1 MWHSRGA
8 WGTFAAAG
16 ALGAA
21 LASAAPAVAAPG
33 PGSAARR
40 TVPRPDLVVSRGS
53 VRASGGNLTGSFVV
67 HNSGRGRAVGAASA
81 SLTARTAG
89 RNRVLERFAVRAL
102 SRAGS
107 RTVKVHLKVPRGLP
121 AGLLRLR
128 ACADG
133 RGAVR
138 ERSESNN
145 CRTVGRLRVAGS
157 GAHGPPPAMPPPT
170 PAPGPAST
178 PTPAQSPGPAAAP
191 TPAPGPASSVP
202 TDPIPF
208 TPGTVL
214 PPGGGRTYWT
224 YVPVAYDATHATPM
238 TLLVW
243 SHGCG
248 GQSAGDID
256 TVSPGG
262 GQSWISIAVD
272 GREADAQGNG
282 GCWDPNS
289 DSALLLA
296 AIANVKTHF
305 NIDPRR
311 VILGGYSSGGDLSYR
326 TAFYNSAMFA
336 GVLAENTSPFRDTG
350 SSQSASLA
358 AATFKFHVVHVAHTE
373 DAEYPIAGVESETD
387 AMTAAGFPL
396 TLIKRPGTHY
406 DPDTATTGTD
416 HDLRTYL
423 LPHLDDGWLSP

>member
-1 MWHSRGA
+1 MGSSRGA
-8 WGTFAAAG
+8 RRTFAAAG
-16 ALGAA
+16 ALVVG
-21 LASAAPAVAAPG
+21 LGLTSPAVAAPV

-40 TVPRPDLVVSRGS
+40 AAPRPDLVVSRGS
-53 VRASGGNLTGSFVV
+53 VRASDGKLTGSFVV
-67 HNSGRGRAVGAASA
+67 HNARRGRAAGATSA
-81 SLTARTAG
+81 SLPARIA
-89 RNRVLERFAVRAL
+89 RKDRVLRRFAVRAL

-107 RTVKVHLKVPRGLP
+107 RTVKVHVDVPRGLP

-145 CRTVGRLRVAGS
+145 CRTVGRLRVAAP
-157 GAHGPPPAMPPPT
+157 GADGPPPRPTPTPTQTPASTPSPVLSPT
-170 PAPGPAST
+170 PAPT
-178 PTPAQSPGPAAAP
+178 PTP
-191 TPAPGPASSVP
+191 TPASSVP

-208 TPGTVL
+208 TPDTVL
-214 PPGGGRTYWT
+214 PPGAGRTYWT
-224 YVPVAYDATHATPM
+224 YVPAAYDATHATPI

-326 TAFYNSAMFA
+326 TAFYNSTMFA

>member
-1 MWHSRGA
+1 MRHSRGA
-8 WGTFAAAG
+8 WRAFVAAG

-21 LASAAPAVAAPG
+21 LAPASAVAASV

-40 TVPRPDLVVSRGS
+40 SVPRPDLVVSRGS
-53 VRASGGNLTGSFVV
+53 VRASGGSLTGSFVV
-67 HNSGRGRAVGAASA
+67 HNALRGRAARSTSA
-81 SLTARTAG
+81 SLTARIAH
-89 RNRVLERFAVRAL
+89 RNRVLKRFAVGAL

-107 RTVKVHLKVPRGLP
+107 RTVKVHTKVPSGLP
-121 AGLLRLR
+121 AGLLTLR

-145 CRTVGRLRVAGS
+145 CRTVGRLRVTGS
-157 GAHGPPPAMPPPT
+157 GAGGSPPRPTPGPAPAFAPPPVQSPSPAPTPEPT
-170 PAPGPAST
+170 PAPT
-178 PTPAQSPGPAAAP
+178 
-191 TPAPGPASSVP
+191 PASSVP

-208 TPGTVL
+208 TPDTVL
-214 PPGGGRTYWT
+214 PPGAGRTYWT
-224 YVPVAYDATHATPM
+224 YVPAAYDATHATPM

-248 GQSAGDID
+248 GQSAGDIE

>member
-1 MWHSRGA
+1 M
-8 WGTFAAAG
+8 T
-16 ALGAA
+16 
-21 LASAAPAVAAPG
+21 APAVAVAAPAHG
-33 PGSAARR
+33 TAARR
-40 TVPRPDLVVSRGS
+40 AAPRPDLVVSRGS
-53 VRASGGNLTGSFVV
+53 VHASGGKLTGSFVV
-67 HNSGRGRAVGAASA
+67 HNASRARAAGDTSA
-81 SLTARTAG
+81 SRTARIA
-89 RNRVLERFAVRAL
+89 RRHRVLTRFAVRAL

-107 RTVKVHLKVPRGLP
+107 RTVKVHTKVPRGLP
-121 AGLLRLR
+121 AGLFTLR

-133 RGAVR
+133 REAVR

-145 CRTVGRLRVAGS
+145 CRTVGRLRITAS
-157 GAHGPPPAMPPPT
+157 GAGGAPPIPTPT
-170 PAPGPAST
+170 PAPAST
-178 PTPAQSPGPAAAP
+178 PLPAQSPGLAPVPAPAP
-191 TPAPGPASSVP
+191 TPASSVP
-202 TDPIPF
+202 TDPIAF
-208 TPGTVL
+208 TPDTVL
-214 PPGGGRTYWT
+214 PPGAGRTYWT
-224 YVPVAYDATHATPM
+224 YVPAAYDATHATPM

-262 GQSWISIAVD
+262 AQSWISIAVD
-272 GREADAQGNG
+272 GREAGVQGSD
-282 GCWDPNS
+282 GCWDPNT

-296 AIANVKTHF
+296 AVANVKTHF

-396 TLIKRPGTHY
+396 TLVKRPGTHY

-416 HDLRTYL
+416 HDLRAYL